1 MNNSDAIAALG
12 LEERC
17 RALVAELRL
26 GRPEEIRA
34 IEPLTGGV
42 ASDIARVDLG
52 TQQLC
57 MKFALAK
64 LKVAEDWRA
73 PVTRNA
79 AEYAW
84 LQAAAEILPE
94 SAVRLYGHSA
104 RLQGF
109 AMEFLAGDEVYLW
122 KRALLAEE
130 PDRGEAAQ
138 VGEMLGRI
146 HAASTRPGFDS
157 AAFHN
162 RDDFQAL
169 RIEPY
174 LEFTASRHPDLAEPL
189 RRLAGMLYYRGEV
202 LVHGDVSPKNI
213 FFRGGRPIILDA
225 ECATLGNACFDPAF
239 CLNHLVLKAV
249 HLSASRQRLLA
260 AVGDFWRA
268 YAGHVIW
275 EPAAELEKRTCELL
289 PALMLAR
296 VDGKSPV
303 EYLSEIARDR
313 VRRLAI
319 ALIRHPASDFG
330 QFIGRLAQ
338 DLKEECL

>member
-1 MNNSDAIAALG
+1 M
-12 LEERC
+12 
-17 RALVAELRL
+17 
-26 GRPEEIRA
+26 
-34 IEPLTGGV
+34 EPLTGGV
-42 ASDIARVDLG
+42 ASDIARVELG
-52 TQQLC
+52 TRPVC
-57 MKFALAK
+57 MKFALAR

-109 AMEFLAGDEVYLW
+109 AMEFLAGDDIYLW
-122 KRALLAEE
+122 KNALLAEA

-138 VGEMLGRI
+138 VGEMLGRV
-146 HAASTRPGFDS
+146 HAASTRPGFDHT
-157 AAFHN
+157 AFHN

-174 LEFTASRHPDLAEPL
+174 LEFTASRHPGLAEPL

-213 FFRGGRPIILDA
+213 FFRGGRPVILDA

-239 CLNHLVLKAV
+239 CLNHLLLKAV
-249 HLSASRQRLLA
+249 HLPRSRARLLG
-260 AVGDFWRA
+260 AVADFWQA
-268 YAGHVIW
+268 YAAHIVW
-275 EPAAELEKRTCELL
+275 EPAAELEQRTCELL

-296 VDGKSPV
+296 IDGKSPV
-303 EYLSEIARDR
+303 EYLDDAARGQ
-313 VRRLAI
+313 VRSLAI
-319 ALIRHPASDFG
+319 GLIRQPASDFG
-330 QFIGRLAQ
+330 EFIERITRS
-338 DLKEECL
+338 LKEESL